1 MIDFL
6 EGLHIFPVQKS
17 WRAISPAYIPFDASI
32 PGVALAQLP
41 VETFLAHELYDFIF
55 CVAHVEDD
63 SGWLAFLLIFL
74 FLFSLCFFSYL
85 FLLVRML
92 RVCELDH
99 FFWYFKDLVF
109 VSLFY
114 CFLFHEI

>member
-6 EGLHIFPVQKS
+6 EGLHIFPVLKS

-41 VETFLAHELYDFIF
+41 VETFLANELYDFIF

-63 SGWLAFLLIFL
+63 SGWLAFLLIFF

-85 FLLVRML
+85 FLLV
-92 RVCELDH
+92 CELDH
-99 FFWYFKDLVF
+99 FFRYFKDLVF